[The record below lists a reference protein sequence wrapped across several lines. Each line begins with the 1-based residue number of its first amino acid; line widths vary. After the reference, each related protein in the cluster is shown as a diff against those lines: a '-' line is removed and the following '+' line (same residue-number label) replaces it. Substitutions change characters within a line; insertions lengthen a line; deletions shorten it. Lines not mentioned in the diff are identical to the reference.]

1 MAPFSHMTPSL
12 PHTALGGSNKR
23 AAAGAEPSA
32 NDTSSKPAPDR
43 PAHDRAICSPNGRA
57 VTFTDGHTHTASID
71 ASFAFAIASTD
82 NPASLAAPYRATAG
96 VYVGRRDWVLE

>member
-1 MAPFSHMTPSL
+1 MTPSL

-43 PAHDRAICSPNGRA
+43 PAHDRAFCSPNGRA